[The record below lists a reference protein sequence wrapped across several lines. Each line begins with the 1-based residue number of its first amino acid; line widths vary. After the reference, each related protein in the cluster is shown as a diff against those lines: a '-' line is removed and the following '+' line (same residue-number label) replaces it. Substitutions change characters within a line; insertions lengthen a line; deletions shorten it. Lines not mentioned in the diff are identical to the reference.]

1 MDLRILNPS
10 EYPDWDAELL
20 RAGDYSFFHTSA
32 WAKVLEKTYR
42 FKPLY
47 FGFFEE
53 GRPVFLMPF
62 MEVGNPL
69 LGKRGVSLPFSDQCA
84 PLVRKTEYLQTAVRS
99 VIDYGAKNGW
109 RNIEWRD
116 DQYFA
121 EGTLAWDS
129 YYVHDI
135 DLAGD
140 EAGLFAALSPS
151 NRRNI
156 KKADREGV
164 TVKID
169 HSLESLKDFYR
180 LHLITRKR
188 HGVPPQPFAFFKNIH
203 EYVMSQG
210 YGIIVSARHDK
221 KVVAASVFFNF
232 GTKAIFKYGASD
244 VRYHPLRPN
253 NLIMW
258 EALKWYRRQGLRML
272 SLART
277 EVENIGLLKYKRA
290 WGGKED
296 ALKYF
301 RYDIRKKTFLPQ
313 RGANDRM
320 QKYFFARTP
329 RSVLRLIGRLLYRY
343 VG

>member
-1 MDLRILNPS
+1 MDLRIINPS
-10 EYPDWDAELL
+10 EHPDWDAKLL
-20 RAGDYSFFHTSA
+20 RGDDYSFFHTSA
-32 WAKVLEKTYR
+32 WAKVLEQTYR

-47 FGFFEE
+47 FAFFEGE
-53 GRPVFLMPF
+53 GQVFLMPF

-84 PLVRKTEYLQTAVRS
+84 PLARKIEYRQAAVRS
-99 VIDYGAKNGW
+99 VIDYGEKHGW
-109 RNIEWRD
+109 RKIEWRD
-116 DQYFA
+116 ERYFT
-121 EGTLAWDS
+121 EGTPMWDF

-135 DLAGD
+135 DIAQD
-140 EAGLFAALSPS
+140 EAVLFAALSPS

-156 KKADREGV
+156 KKAVRESV
-164 TVKID
+164 AVKID
-169 HSLESLKDFYR
+169 HSLESLRDFYR

-188 HGVPPQPFAFFKNIH
+188 HGVPPQPFVFFKNVH
-203 EYVMSQG
+203 EHVMSKG
-210 YGIIVSARHDK
+210 YGIVVSARHDK

-258 EALKWYRRQGLRML
+258 EALKWYRRQGLRTL

-290 WGGKED
+290 WGGKEGT
-296 ALKYF
+296 LEYF
-301 RYDIRKKTFLPQ
+301 RYDIRKKAFLP
-313 RGANDRM
+313 RREAKDHL
-320 QKYFFARTP
+320 QKYLFARIP
-329 RSVLRLIGRLLYRY
+329 PGVLRLIGRLLYRY